1 MPAPKVVGVAQSV
14 DQGPDPL
21 EVIAAQL
28 DAVIESAPFG
38 IGLFDLQ
45 IRHVRVNPV
54 LEEMNGLPASE
65 LLGRRPAELHPSVGG
80 EAELLYREVMH
91 SGRPRRDVLLTGE
104 IGSRPGDI
112 RHWNASFFPVRQA
125 HEVIGLCVVVADV
138 TAEHRLTV
146 ALAASEESHRRLAE
160 DLQRSL
166 LPHDLPRLA
175 GMELGSVYRPSGV
188 VASVGG
194 DFYDLVELDDASCLL
209 VIGDVEGTG
218 PVAASLTA
226 AVRYAIRATAVRNT
240 DPAELLRIAN
250 EVLLREGAPN
260 GTCTVACVLAT
271 RVGERIELRAAS
283 AGHPLPLILRS
294 GSDAV
299 EEVGAPGPLLGILP
313 DVHLPV
319 SSATLSAGDV
329 LVLYTDGVT
338 EARYRTSGGTLEMF
352 GEERLRSVLAASTS
366 ASAAEIARTVETAVA
381 TFESG
386 HPADDLAVLVLKVAA
401 GE

>member
-1 MPAPKVVGVAQSV
+1 MSGYALFERETAVRCQLPDTGWWVSATLIPADIVGTAGTQTGRAASV
-14 DQGPDPL
+14 RRRRGRASLPRG
-21 EVIAAQL
+21 
-28 DAVIESAPFG
+28 DA
-38 IGLFDLQ
+38 
-45 IRHVRVNPV
+45 
-54 LEEMNGLPASE
+54 
-65 LLGRRPAELHPSVGG
+65 LGSTTA
-80 EAELLYREVMH
+80 
-91 SGRPRRDVLLTGE
+91 DVLQTGE

-138 TAEHRLTV
+138 TAEHRLSV

-166 LPHDLPRLA
+166 LPRDLPRLA

-250 EVLLREGAPN
+250 EGLLREGAPN
-260 GTCTVACVLAT
+260 GTCTVACVLAR
-271 RVGERIELRAAS
+271 RVGERIELHAAS
-283 AGHPLPLILRS
+283 QG
-294 GSDAV
+294 
-299 EEVGAPGPLLGILP
+299 
-313 DVHLPV
+313 
-319 SSATLSAGDV
+319 
-329 LVLYTDGVT
+329 
-338 EARYRTSGGTLEMF
+338 TSGRRPGCSRPE
-352 GEERLRSVLAASTS
+352 GRSRRMTS
-366 ASAAEIARTVETAVA
+366 ALTMPT
-381 TFESG
+381 
-386 HPADDLAVLVLKVAA
+386 KVD
-401 GE
+401 EMIRQTDS